1 MKIKSQVRAGGLKVN
16 HSQSK
21 LRVRTDI
28 KAGAMTFNHNAAQ
41 VRALKI
47 NLQVSTGG
55 LSELDQFVPRIISR
69 SNFRHFNINYVAF
82 LALAILCTSSAFA
95 SAPQT
100 ADPTEASFQPASLLA
115 TAADCDDHDDRSN
128 LAIIQSLYNAFANGD
143 TDTILD
149 IIHPDVVWIES
160 EGIPYGGTFIGRDA
174 VFEGV
179 FAKIAAEWDGF
190 TATVDG
196 MFEADGK
203 RVVVLQRD
211 GGTFNATGL
220 SMQAP
225 AISIWSLNDQGQVI
239 QFQQVIDTQEVNS
252 AVFP

>member
-1 MKIKSQVRAGGLKVN
+1 MRHSNKN
-16 HSQSK
+16 H
-21 LRVRTDI
+21 
-28 KAGAMTFNHNAAQ
+28 
-41 VRALKI
+41 
-47 NLQVSTGG
+47 
-55 LSELDQFVPRIISR
+55 
-69 SNFRHFNINYVAF
+69 VAF
-82 LALAILCTSSAFA
+82 LAIAIVCIICAIAGA
-95 SAPQT
+95 SQT
-100 ADPTEASFQPASLLA
+100 DHPTDASFQPASLLA
-115 TAADCDDHDDRSN
+115 MAAHCNDDAEHHRSN
-128 LAIIQSLYNAFANGD
+128 LEIIQSLYTAFANGN
-143 TDTILD
+143 TDIILD

-160 EGIPYGGTFIGRDA
+160 EGIPYGGTFLGRDA

-196 MFEADGK
+196 MFEADGE

-220 SMQAP
+220 SMEAP